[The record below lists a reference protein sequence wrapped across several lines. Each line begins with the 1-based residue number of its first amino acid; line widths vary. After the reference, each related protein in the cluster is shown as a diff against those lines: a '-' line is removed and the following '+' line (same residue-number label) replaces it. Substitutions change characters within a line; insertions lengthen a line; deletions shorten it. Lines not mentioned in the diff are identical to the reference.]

1 MIFIFSGP
9 HMPIGNIWSGI
20 LFRHDDSIFVALAET
35 CKLQRKENLFLFIT
49 QDDDVL
55 TNIDYEL
62 GERER

>member
-1 MIFIFSGP
+1 MDVR
-9 HMPIGNIWSGI
+9 IGITYTYNRIGSM
-20 LFRHDDSIFVALAET
+20 F
-35 CKLQRKENLFLFIT
+35 FLFIT